1 MLCLPLAGS
10 MEVFSIIGLLAGV
23 AFIVTIIVA
32 LVKFNTRA
40 IKRHVVYAIMVAVL
54 SCVAII
60 GGVMLMMALENNLLM
75 TYCIRQMDDIAF
87 SVPYANAIFTPF
99 GLQCAIKVVYAWLAL
114 YVAGYVLTVCR
125 FEYLLL
131 TKYKGVDPDE
141 IPPRAMELTR
151 AFPNIM
157 Q

>member
-23 AFIVTIIVA
+23 AFIVTVIVA

-75 TYCIRQMDDIAF
+75 TYCIRQMDIAF
-87 SVPYANAIFTPF
+87 SVPYANNIFTPF
-99 GLQCAIKVVYAWLAL
+99 GLQCLIKLAYGWVAL
-114 YVAGYVLTVCR
+114 YAAGYVIMTCR